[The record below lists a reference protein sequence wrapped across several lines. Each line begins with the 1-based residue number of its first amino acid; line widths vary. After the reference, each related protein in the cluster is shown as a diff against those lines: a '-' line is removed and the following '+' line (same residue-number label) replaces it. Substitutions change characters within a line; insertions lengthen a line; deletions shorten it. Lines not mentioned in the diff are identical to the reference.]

1 VTPRIPESVS
11 HSEPKSQLVSHSRTS
26 QEPGGHRP
34 PHRHRQLTDDSPGAR
49 GGEGGGGP
57 RAYLGRREDDG
68 GGGGDGEEGQ
78 VPHHRLL
85 LAAVERCDDRR
96 RRAGVRGGRT
106 DKNGCYR
113 GRTCGGGDAGVA
125 WSDGGLGKTGRFS
138 PAAAVENERLGN
150 FWPGRADGPE
160 VEGVSFLFCDGRQRF
175 GESAGAVARGCA
187 WTLDGG
193 PAVHHHRRL
202 IFFFQPTR
210 ERSGRRRETTRTG
223 L

>member
-1 VTPRIPESVS
+1 M
-11 HSEPKSQLVSHSRTS
+11 
-26 QEPGGHRP
+26 
-34 PHRHRQLTDDSPGAR
+34 
-49 GGEGGGGP
+49 
-57 RAYLGRREDDG
+57 
-68 GGGGDGEEGQ
+68 
-78 VPHHRLL
+78 
-85 LAAVERCDDRR
+85 
-96 RRAGVRGGRT
+96 RGGRT

-125 WSDGGLGKTGRFS
+125 WSDGGLGNTGRFS

-193 PAVHHHRRL
+193 PAIHHHRRL
-202 IFFFQPTR
+202 IFFPAYQGEIRTKARDHKDWIVTVTR
-210 ERSGRRRETTRTG
+210 GSHLKRRGRDPNPIEFSCATNLLGPKKRRQKRPR
-223 L
+223 